1 MGKWSTDLVGHKFNE
16 LHTNPIQVK
25 AFFGLKCLNNVS
37 DMYSIGPVF
46 SIFILGIFGIS
57 WMKSTAFF
65 PIGLTEFDICLPILE
80 KKLLKCSAISALFS
94 TISPLTLIFS
104 IGWLV
109 FWPVD
114 ASLMSSQPNP
124 FRIFTVKLEIFSKK
138 DFLTGPK
145 HTVIDISIVSV
156 SGRVFN

>member
-1 MGKWSTDLVGHKFNE
+1 
-16 LHTNPIQVK
+16 
-25 AFFGLKCLNNVS
+25 
-37 DMYSIGPVF
+37 
-46 SIFILGIFGIS
+46 
-57 WMKSTAFF
+57 MKSTAFF

-114 ASLMSSQPNP
+114 ASLMSSQ
-124 FRIFTVKLEIFSKK
+124 ILLG
-138 DFLTGPK
+138 FLLL
-145 HTVIDISIVSV
+145 S
-156 SGRVFN
+156 